1 MTAAAA
7 DVPAAVPPEDS
18 RQPDRRVSVPAV
30 KIADVPRPTG
40 PLIGRSVE
48 LGALQQ
54 RLDDATTARGA
65 GAVVLSGDAGVGK
78 TRLLGELARRAD
90 AGGLI
95 TLIGHCIDFGD
106 VGMPY
111 VAFSEAFG
119 RLVAERPELADP
131 LLAEFPPI
139 ARLMPTQR
147 VIGAPAAAP
156 DDRVERG
163 ALFEAVLGALTSL
176 AERTPVL
183 LIAEDVHWADQST
196 RELVGFLL
204 ARLRD
209 QRIALIVSYRSD
221 DLHRRHP
228 LRRTVAEWARLP
240 RVERLHLPPLDQ
252 DEVRE
257 LIRSLNAEPMAE
269 PEVRRI
275 IDRSEGNAF
284 FAEELV
290 AAAVDCAGTDMLP
303 AELADLLLVRL
314 DRLSDDARHVIRVA
328 AVAGRRV
335 SHALLAEVA
344 DVPDGV
350 LDAALHEAID
360 AHILE
365 PRGEADYGFRHALL
379 AEAVYDDLL
388 PGERVRL
395 HSAYAVTLAKTVDG
409 TAAELARHA
418 RESHDLPTAYEAS
431 IRAGHEAITVGAP
444 QEAMRQYE
452 TALELGAALS
462 IDASD
467 LSRLVIDASEAAY
480 TAGHPHRAFQLVQ
493 AQLEQVPD
501 DLDPML
507 RAKLLY
513 TIATA
518 SLGVD
523 DVEFDVLG
531 ATSEALRLVPA
542 DPASKFRA
550 RTAALHARAAMERN
564 RNDEA
569 ERWATEAVQTA
580 RELGRPEA
588 AADAY
593 TTLAVLRRRA
603 GDPATA
609 ASGLAQ
615 AAQQALAA
623 GETRAEFRSRYNLA
637 GLYYDQGDLDRALEA
652 YESNAER
659 AREVGRPWMGYA
671 LESRVTASIVR
682 YVRGDWDASAD
693 LARVDGESP
702 PALAEAML
710 AAAGLAV
717 SAGRGEAAAGDMLA
731 RLRPWWRRDGLVAI
745 LSGGAA
751 IDLYVGDGRVE
762 AALEVHDDLVAVLS
776 ELWQQ
781 PWFLGRIR
789 LSSLSIAGLASG
801 VTTRPAAGRAEWVER
816 GRVLVEAGRNT
827 VDHAQPFGGRIGVE
841 GIAWQA
847 RLEAEWARLRWLGD
861 VEPPDVDEHIA
872 LWQRAVDGF
881 DYGHVFEQARSRA
894 RLAAV
899 LRAAGRA
906 AESAEQARLAREVA
920 QRLGAAPLLAELR
933 LLGSPRGA
941 AHAAGS
947 TALTQREH
955 EVLGLIAQGRTNRQI
970 ARQLYISEKTV
981 SVHVSNI
988 LAKLGVGGRTEA
1000 AAVARREGLLR

>member
-7 DVPAAVPPEDS
+7 DVATAVPPQDS

-30 KIADVPRPTG
+30 KIADVPRPSG

-48 LGALQQ
+48 LAALQQ
-54 RLDDATTARGA
+54 RLDDAAAARGA

-78 TRLLGELARRAD
+78 TRLLGELTRRAD
-90 AGGLI
+90 EGGLL

-119 RLVAERPELADP
+119 RLVAEHPEL
-131 LLAEFPPI
+131 
-139 ARLMPTQR
+139 
-147 VIGAPAAAP
+147 GAPATEP
-156 DDRVERG
+156 DDRIERG

-176 AERTPVL
+176 AERAPVL
-183 LIAEDVHWADQST
+183 LVAEDVHWADQST

-204 ARLRD
+204 ARLRH

-221 DLHRRHP
+221 DLNRRHP

-257 LIRSLNAEPMAE
+257 LIRSLNVEPMAE
-269 PEVRRI
+269 QEVRRI

-290 AAAVDCAGTDMLP
+290 AASVDYAGTDMLP

-395 HSAYAVTLAKTVDG
+395 HAAYAVTLAKAVDG

-462 IDASD
+462 IDAAE
-467 LSRLVIDASEAAY
+467 LSRLVVDASEAAY

-501 DLDPML
+501 DLDPIL
-507 RAKLLY
+507 RAELLY

-518 SLGVD
+518 SLVVD
-523 DVEFDVLG
+523 DLDFDVLG
-531 ATSEALRLVPA
+531 ATAEALRLVPA
-542 DPASKFRA
+542 EPASKFRA
-550 RTAALHARAAMERN
+550 RTAALHARAAMYRN
-564 RNDEA
+564 RVDEA

-615 AAQQALAA
+615 AAEQALTA
-623 GETRAEFRSRYNLA
+623 GEIRAELRSRYNLA
-637 GLYYDQGDLDRALEA
+637 GLYYDQGDLDRSVATYEA
-652 YESNAER
+652 NAER
-659 AREVGRPWMGYA
+659 AREVGRQWMGYA

-682 YVRGDWDASAD
+682 YVRGDWDESAD

-717 SAGRGEAAAGDMLA
+717 SAGRGEATAADLVA
-731 RLRPWWRRDGLVAI
+731 RLRPWWQRDGLVAI

-751 IDLYVGDGRVE
+751 IDLYVDDGRVE
-762 AALEVHDDLVAVLS
+762 AALGMHDDLVALLS

-789 LSSLSIAGLASG
+789 LSSLSVAGLASG
-801 VTTRPAAGRAEWVER
+801 VASRQAAGRAEWVER
-816 GRVLVEAGRNT
+816 GRVLVEAGRT
-827 VDHAQPFGGRIGVE
+827 SVERAQPFGGRIGVE

-861 VEPPDVDEHIA
+861 VEPPDADEHVA
-872 LWQRAVDGF
+872 LWQHAVEGF

-906 AESAEQARLAREVA
+906 AESAEQAGLAREVA

-933 LLGSPRGA
+933 LLGTPRGA
-941 AHAAGS
+941 AHSAGS
-947 TALTQREH
+947 TSLTQREH

>member
-1 MTAAAA
+1 
-7 DVPAAVPPEDS
+7 
-18 RQPDRRVSVPAV
+18 VSVPAV

-48 LGALQQ
+48 LAALQQ

-163 ALFEAVLGALTSL
+163 ALFEAVLGALTAL

-209 QRIALIVSYRSD
+209 ERIALIVSYRSD

-395 HSAYAVTLAKTVDG
+395 HAAYAVTLAKTVDG

-493 AQLEQVPD
+493 AQLDQVTD

-507 RAKLLY
+507 RAELLY

-615 AAQQALAA
+615 AAEQALAA

-789 LSSLSIAGLASG
+789 LSSLCIAGLASG
-801 VTTRPAAGRAEWVER
+801 VATRPAAGRAEWVER
-816 GRVLVEAGRNT
+816 GRVLVEAGRTT

-861 VEPPDVDEHIA
+861 VEPPDVDEHVA
-872 LWQRAVDGF
+872 LWQRAVEGF

-906 AESAEQARLAREVA
+906 PESAEQAGLAREVA
-920 QRLGAAPLLAELR
+920 QRLGAATLVAELR

-941 AHAAGS
+941 AHSAGS
-947 TALTQREH
+947 TSLTQREH

-988 LAKLGVGGRTEA
+988 LAKLGLSSRTEA
-1000 AAVARREGLLR
+1000 AALARRDGLLAPTAD

>member
-1 MTAAAA
+1 MTRAAA
-7 DVPAAVPPEDS
+7 DVAAAAPPEDS
-18 RQPDRRVSVPAV
+18 GQPDRRVSVPAV
-30 KIADVPRPTG
+30 KIDDVPRPTG

-48 LGALQQ
+48 LAALQQ
-54 RLDDATTARGA
+54 RLDDATDARGS

-163 ALFEAVLGALTSL
+163 ALFEAVLGALTAL

-240 RVERLHLPPLDQ
+240 RVERLHLPPLDR
-252 DEVRE
+252 DEVRQ
-257 LIRSLNAEPMAE
+257 LIRSLNAEPMTE
-269 PEVRRI
+269 QEVRRI
-275 IDRSEGNAF
+275 VDRSEGNAF
-284 FAEELV
+284 FTEELV

-462 IDASD
+462 IDAAE
-467 LSRLVIDASEAAY
+467 LSRLVVDASEAAY

-493 AQLEQVPD
+493 AQLDQVPD
-501 DLDPML
+501 DLDPIL
-507 RAKLLY
+507 RATLLY

-523 DVEFDVLG
+523 DVDFDVLG
-531 ATSEALRLVPA
+531 ATSEALRLVPTE
-542 DPASKFRA
+542 PASKFRA

-615 AAQQALAA
+615 AAEQALTA
-623 GETRAEFRSRYNLA
+623 GEIRAEFRSRYNLA
-637 GLYYDQGDLDRALEA
+637 GLYYDQGELDRALQA

-682 YVRGDWDASAD
+682 YVRGDWDESAD

-710 AAAGLAV
+710 AAAGMAV
-717 SAGRGEAAAGDMLA
+717 SAGRGEAAAGDLLA
-731 RLRPWWRRDGLVAI
+731 RLRPWWQRDGLVAI
-745 LSGGAA
+745 LSGGSA
-751 IDLYVGDGRVE
+751 IDVYVDDGRVE
-762 AALEVHDDLVAVLS
+762 AALEVHGDLVAVLS

-789 LSSLSIAGLASG
+789 LSSLSVAALASG
-801 VTTRPAAGRAEWVER
+801 VANRPAAGRAEWVER
-816 GRVLVEAGRNT
+816 GRVLVEAGRTT
-827 VDHAQPFGGRIGVE
+827 VERAQPFGGRLGVE

-906 AESAEQARLAREVA
+906 AESAEQAGLAREVA
-920 QRLGAAPLLAELR
+920 QRLGATPLLAELR
-933 LLGSPRGA
+933 LLGTPRGA
-941 AHAAGS
+941 AHSAGS
-947 TALTQREH
+947 TSLTQREH